1 MLPRLSS
8 DCHVSDTKS
17 TKKPNMPIHSLWSW
31 LLYPFE
37 KYLWEKLTSE
47 KCCSTIKNGF
57 PHSLQLRKKLFFSSR
72 GRSNISKNLR
82 EPRIHQAASNE
93 GGVKKYPTI
102 LLKHSN
108 CWKDTKYMHTAK
120 LQDTRQDTPIA
131 TQYIQLNLSRISRLS
146 YDCII
151 QCC

>member
-37 KYLWEKLTSE
+37 KYRWEKLTSE

-108 CWKDTKYMHTAK
+108 CWEDTKYII
-120 LQDTRQDTPIA
+120 L
-131 TQYIQLNLSRISRLS
+131 LS
-146 YDCII
+146 YKIHRQLLNTFNKITSAC
-151 QCC
+151 QGYGASENNL